1 MRRIEHGFRG
11 EWLTGSTLSLADLF
25 LARMALDFAGQRA
38 IVWAHN
44 YHLAADHPAIRRT
57 GFAAQAATLGSE
69 LRTRVGDAYQA
80 VAITAYRP
88 WINWPGVGE
97 NVVTELG
104 TPSNAIERALYENFD
119 DPVLLYDV
127 ASEWAPGD
135 AEWELSQE
143 TMIMRDNFDAIVFI
157 RDSPPMNSVLW

>member
-1 MRRIEHGFRG
+1 M
-11 EWLTGSTLSLADLF
+11 
-25 LARMALDFAGQRA
+25 
-38 IVWAHN
+38 
-44 YHLAADHPAIRRT
+44 
-57 GFAAQAATLGSE
+57 
-69 LRTRVGDAYQA
+69 
-80 VAITAYRP
+80 
-88 WINWPGVGE
+88 
-97 NVVTELG
+97 TELG